1 VISRPILRRP
11 PGTAG
16 DALLV
21 VSWLILAA
29 WSLYAQP
36 GSTQQG
42 PLRLIVW
49 NDGSEHQVMLTQAQ
63 LPEQLSFEGP
73 LGLTIV
79 DIAPGKARVLASSCR
94 QQICR
99 LSGWL
104 SSAGEVAACVPNRLV
119 ARVVGRPEN
128 QPEQIRV
135 DGISR

>member
-1 VISRPILRRP
+1 V
-11 PGTAG
+11 A

-36 GSTQQG
+36 GSAQQG

-49 NDGSEHQVMLTQAQ
+49 SNGSEHQVMLAQDQ
-63 LPEQLSFEGP
+63 LPQQLSFEGP
-73 LGLTIV
+73 VGLTIV
-79 DIAPGKARVLASSCR
+79 DIAPGKARVLASPCS

-104 SSAGEVAACVPNRLV
+104 SSAGDVAACVPNRLV
-119 ARVVGRPEN
+119 ARVVGRREN